1 MAYCWKC
8 GAQLYE
14 SSSFCHSCGA
24 AAKPSP
30 NVARGA
36 QTGFDR
42 LKDDRGFQDHWAKRV
57 IAYIIDVAIVSIAAY
72 ILLLIVAFPALPSI
86 LFGQSFPFAWFW
98 GFWLGGVAPLII
110 LAYFVLAEALSERT
124 IGKELMGLR
133 VVRLDNKR
141 LDLWSSFVRN
151 LSKVAF
157 MLLIVDVAVGL
168 GTHGDGRQKYSD
180 RYIGTV
186 VETTTTT
193 RIIPDRI

>member
-1 MAYCWKC
+1 
-8 GAQLYE
+8 
-14 SSSFCHSCGA
+14 
-24 AAKPSP
+24 
-30 NVARGA
+30 
-36 QTGFDR
+36 
-42 LKDDRGFQDHWAKRV
+42 
-57 IAYIIDVAIVSIAAY
+57 
-72 ILLLIVAFPALPSI
+72 
-86 LFGQSFPFAWFW
+86 
-98 GFWLGGVAPLII
+98 LII

>member
-1 MAYCWKC
+1 M
-8 GAQLYE
+8 
-14 SSSFCHSCGA
+14 
-24 AAKPSP
+24 
-30 NVARGA
+30 
-36 QTGFDR
+36 
-42 LKDDRGFQDHWAKRV
+42 
-57 IAYIIDVAIVSIAAY
+57 
-72 ILLLIVAFPALPSI
+72 
-86 LFGQSFPFAWFW
+86 
-98 GFWLGGVAPLII
+98 II

-157 MLLIVDVAVGL
+157 MLMIVDVAVGL